1 MSNLRKVNDDILR
14 DWMIFRD
21 ETISSHQ
28 TSEDRKHLIYFDSI
42 CNNIL
47 KSIPKQNRAYVQKQ
61 LNKLDD
67 NFMDHLGYLNE
78 KYFRNG
84 FCDAIQLICGSID

>member
-1 MSNLRKVNDDILR
+1 
-14 DWMIFRD
+14 MIFRD
-21 ETISSHQ
+21 ETISSVR
-28 TSEDRKHLIYFDSI
+28 TLEDRRHLIYFDSI
-42 CNNIL
+42 CDNIL
-47 KSIPKQNRAYVQKQ
+47 KSIPNQNRPYVQKQ

-67 NFMDHLGYLNE
+67 NFMDHLDYLNE

>member
-1 MSNLRKVNDDILR
+1 MSNLRKVNEDILR

-21 ETISSHQ
+21 ETISSVQ
-28 TSEDRKHLIYFDSI
+28 SSEDRKHLICFDSI
-42 CNNIL
+42 CDSIL
-47 KSIPKQNRAYVQKQ
+47 KSIPKQNRPYVQKQ

>member
-1 MSNLRKVNDDILR
+1 MSNLRQVNDDILR

-21 ETISSHQ
+21 ETISPVR

-42 CNNIL
+42 CDSIL
-47 KSIPKQNRAYVQKQ
+47 KSIPKQNRPYVQKQ
-61 LNKLDD
+61 LSKLDD

>member
-1 MSNLRKVNDDILR
+1 MSNLRQVNDDILR

-21 ETISSHQ
+21 ETISSLR

-42 CNNIL
+42 L
-47 KSIPKQNRAYVQKQ
+47 KSIPKQNRPYVQKQ

>member
-1 MSNLRKVNDDILR
+1 MSNLRQVNDDILR

-21 ETISSHQ
+21 ETISSLR
-28 TSEDRKHLIYFDSI
+28 TSEDRKHLICFDSI
-42 CNNIL
+42 CDSIL
-47 KSIPKQNRAYVQKQ
+47 KSIPKQNRPYVQKQ
-61 LNKLDD
+61 LNKIDD

-84 FCDAIQLICGSID
+84 FCDGIELIVGSTR

>member
-1 MSNLRKVNDDILR
+1 MSNLRQVNDDILR

-21 ETISSHQ
+21 ETISSLR

-42 CNNIL
+42 CDSIL
-47 KSIPKQNRAYVQKQ
+47 KSIPKQNRPYVQKQ

>member
-21 ETISSHQ
+21 EAISSLQ
-28 TSEDRKHLIYFDSI
+28 TLEDRKHLIYFDSI
-42 CNNIL
+42 CDNIL
-47 KSIPKQNRAYVQKQ
+47 KSIPKQNRPYVQKQ

>member
-1 MSNLRKVNDDILR
+1 MSNLRQVNDDILR

-21 ETISSHQ
+21 ETISSIR

-42 CNNIL
+42 CDSIL
-47 KSIPKQNRAYVQKQ
+47 KSIPKQNRPYVQKQ
-61 LNKLDD
+61 LSKLDD

>member
-1 MSNLRKVNDDILR
+1 MSNLRQVNEDILR

-21 ETISSHQ
+21 ETISSVR
-28 TSEDRKHLIYFDSI
+28 TSEDRKHLICFDSI
-42 CNNIL
+42 SDNIL
-47 KSIPKQNRAYVQKQ
+47 KSIPKQNRPYVQKQ